1 MYFDRPI
8 TRLPA
13 IVCLQSQFLSPSC
26 RSWRALSPNT
36 EMASR
41 EEELTGKLEPPPSDE
56 EQARELASLK
66 ADQEAI
72 TQNIASL
79 EGQIGDNAAALDELR
94 AAQQAVESDLAQAQS
109 QHAASMPRVAHSISL
124 YATISGIRWDYSRE
138 NLVAGVVSTQRE
150 VREFEFDPESAS
162 RFDITQSLW
171 DMIDPRH

>member
-1 MYFDRPI
+1 M
-8 TRLPA
+8 
-13 IVCLQSQFLSPSC
+13 
-26 RSWRALSPNT
+26 
-36 EMASR
+36 E
-41 EEELTGKLEPPPSDE
+41 K
-56 EQARELASLK
+56 ELARAK
-66 ADQEAI
+66 A
-72 TQNIASL
+72 
-79 EGQIGDNAAALDELR
+79 
-94 AAQQAVESDLAQAQS
+94 